1 MQKVITRFVTPFILV
16 VTLFGCA
23 SFSTPMASL
32 GTIQDAAIAARMTVR
47 PVIDGMCEEARRACD
62 ETNKLEAAYFVD
74 ASDCPEFDACQQVR
88 LIVINT
94 LEAVQFAIADANLA
108 IALGQEDKYDAAV
121 AKALELLANVQ
132 KQMQILGIIP
142 NG

>member
-1 MQKVITRFVTPFILV
+1 MQKVIA
-16 VTLFGCA
+16 TLAITLMLSSCS

-32 GTIQDAAIAARMTVR
+32 STIQDAAIAARMTVR

-74 ASDCPEFDACQQVR
+74 TSDCPEFDACQQVR

>member
-1 MQKVITRFVTPFILV
+1 MQKVIA
-16 VTLFGCA
+16 TLAITLMLSSCS

-32 GTIQDAAIAARMTVR
+32 STIQDAAIAARMTVR

-74 ASDCPEFDACQQVR
+74 TSDCPEFDACQQVR

-108 IALGQEDKYDAAV
+108 IALGQEEKYDAAV

-132 KQMQILGIIP
+132 KQMQILGIIS
-142 NG
+142 GGQDG